1 LQRALSYNS
10 QTEDKK
16 EEVLQKEENLATICR
31 QQQQLKKDEE
41 YKTTTLNR
49 GDLLLRNLGE
59 LTLPGYSEPPRP
71 FSFTSPALQ
80 VSGYSDPPRPFSFT
94 SAIQVPTMDADP
106 PRVKDRD
113 LLNRAYYKAIA
124 LSDYPPLFPKGAFLT
139 TSELADMYPDLY
151 VDIGV
156 PAVHLPTYDISMYPT
171 YNDVGEEIPA
181 LPSVVEAEKK
191 VPWE

>member
-1 LQRALSYNS
+1 
-10 QTEDKK
+10 
-16 EEVLQKEENLATICR
+16 
-31 QQQQLKKDEE
+31 
-41 YKTTTLNR
+41 
-49 GDLLLRNLGE
+49 
-59 LTLPGYSEPPRP
+59 
-71 FSFTSPALQ
+71 
-80 VSGYSDPPRPFSFT
+80 
-94 SAIQVPTMDADP
+94 MDGVP

-113 LLNRAYYKAIA
+113 LLNRAYYEAIA

-171 YNDVGEEIPA
+171 YNDVGEEISA
-181 LPSVVEAEKK
+181 LPSVVEAEMK